1 MKSSNNDSN
10 HIFES
15 LNRIKKEIDS
25 IEVHFE
31 QFRSD
36 LIDGVAEIV
45 EKRIKEFNEILKSEI
60 QKKQNDREMTGTS
73 KLGKIQGNNIKNHF
87 Y

>member
-1 MKSSNNDSN
+1 MKPSNNYSN
-10 HIFES
+10 DIFKS

-25 IEVHFE
+25 IEVHFQ

-45 EKRIKEFNEILKSEI
+45 EKRIKEFNEILKNEI
-60 QKKQNDREMTGTS
+60 QKKQNDRKTTGTS
-73 KLGKIQGNNIKNHF
+73 ELGKNSRK
-87 Y
+87 

>member
-10 HIFES
+10 DISES
-15 LNRIKKEIDS
+15 LDRIKKEIDS
-25 IEVHFE
+25 IEVHFQ

-45 EKRIKEFNEILKSEI
+45 EKRIKEFNEILNSEI
-60 QKKQNDREMTGTS
+60 QKKENDRKITATS
-73 KLGKIQGNNIKNHF
+73 ELGKNSRK
-87 Y
+87 